1 MYVSFADGAHWQTL
15 QLDLPDTSIQGVQV
29 AEHDLVIGTHGRGF
43 YVLDDI
49 SILRQATPTTTT
61 EALHLF
67 EPRDVLRGRDA
78 TLRIDY
84 YLGRDADLVTVDF
97 LDSRGQVIRSLK
109 GDAKEPPHEMTAEER
124 LMEMFIGPSPR
135 VSFKKGLNRLNW
147 DLRYEGSEVFPG
159 MIMWAATPQR
169 GPVAPPGT
177 YAVRVTGNGQTRVQP
192 FTIGI
197 DPRLNDVTEAHLQ
210 EQFTLAR
217 QIRDKVSEANL
228 AVVQVRSVR
237 DQLKER
243 MEKVPQRRR
252 AEIQKL
258 VDGLMQPL
266 TMVEEE
272 VYQVKLHAFEDPLN
286 YPIKLNNK
294 IAALAGVVG
303 SADARPTDQSYE
315 VYKRLAADL
324 DAQLQKLNT
333 ALKTELPR
341 VNAALTRERLAPV
354 TGSPRDQRR
363 QP

>member
-1 MYVSFADGAHWQTL
+1 
-15 QLDLPDTSIQGVQV
+15 LDLPDTSVQGVQV
-29 AEHDLVIGTHGRGF
+29 AGHDLVIGTHGRGF

-49 SILRQATPTTTT
+49 SILRQATPSLTTD
-61 EALHLF
+61 ALHLF
-67 EPRDVLRGRDA
+67 APRDALRGRDT

-97 LDSRGQVIRSLK
+97 LDSKGQVVRSLK
-109 GDAKEPPHEMTAEER
+109 GDAKEPVKEKTAEER
-124 LMEMFIGPSPR
+124 LIEMFIGPSPR

-147 DLRYEGSEVFPG
+147 DLRYEGSDVFPG

-177 YAVRVTGNGQTRVQP
+177 YSVRVTANGQTQVQP

-197 DPRLNDVTEAHLQ
+197 DPRLHDVTDAHLQ
-210 EQFTLAR
+210 EQFMLALR
-217 QIRDKVSEANL
+217 IRDKVTDANL
-228 AVVQVRSVR
+228 AVVQVRAIR
-237 DQLKER
+237 EELKDR
-243 MEKVPQRRR
+243 MAKVPARRR

-266 TMVEEE
+266 TLVEEE

-315 VYKRLAADL
+315 VFKRLAGEL
-324 DAQLQKLNT
+324 DAQLQKLSS

-341 VNAALTRERLAPV
+341 VNAALAREKLAPV
-354 TGSPRDQRR
+354 NAPPRDRPR